1 MKRALLS
8 FFLTILLYA
17 TAHAATPQQAA
28 AMVGSE
34 LEMKGECVQV
44 AKSAKGGVFLNFG
57 APYPNQV
64 ISGFIAPEQVE
75 DLGGFDFLK
84 TFKGAQVTIVG
95 KVVKYEG
102 GVMIP
107 IVSPLQLEK

>member
-8 FFLTILLYA
+8 LFLTIFLLA
-17 TAHAATPQQAA
+17 TAHGATPQQAA
-28 AMVGSE
+28 AMAGSE

-57 APYPNQV
+57 APYPQQV
-64 ISGFIAPEQVE
+64 ISGYVAPEHVE
-75 DLGGFDFLK
+75 DLGGYDFLK

-95 KVVKYEG
+95 KVVKYDG

-107 IVSPLQLEK
+107 IVSPMQLEK